1 MSGVGKTTAALR
13 LAHRY
18 DLRLYTIDARTY
30 EHLARQRPDARSL
43 DEMLVDT
50 TPGELADWFEDVS
63 RERFA
68 LVLEDLG
75 RIDDDAPVLVEG
87 PQVLPDLVPAS
98 GAALYVVAR
107 PELQQRLVQARGPG
121 VSSRTR
127 DPERAVANRLG
138 RDAILA
144 ERLRASAVQHGF
156 GLIEV
161 ETVEET
167 QPAIEAWLLPQ
178 LGTWLD
184 RDHGDVS
191 ARRRDENDT
200 RLSQW
205 RAHVDAASIDNP
217 GVVDLACECGNPGC
231 ELAVSI
237 NLFDAEATR
246 ERSQPLIS
254 PEH

>member
-30 EHLARQRPDARSL
+30 EHLTRQRPDLRSL
-43 DEMLVDT
+43 DEIWVDS
-50 TPGELADWFEDVS
+50 TPEELADWFEEVS

-87 PQVLPDLVPAS
+87 PQVLPELVPPS
-98 GAALYVVAR
+98 GAALFVVAR

-156 GLIEV
+156 ELIEV

-167 QPAIEAWLLPQ
+167 QPVIEAWLLPQ

-184 RDHGDVS
+184 GEHGDIT

-200 RLSQW
+200 RLRQW
-205 RAHVDAASIDNP
+205 RAHVEAASIEDP
-217 GVVDLACECGNPGC
+217 GVIDLACECAEPGC
-231 ELAVSI
+231 DLPVPIGLVEAENARQRDERLVSP
-237 NLFDAEATR
+237 
-246 ERSQPLIS
+246 Q
-254 PEH
+254 H